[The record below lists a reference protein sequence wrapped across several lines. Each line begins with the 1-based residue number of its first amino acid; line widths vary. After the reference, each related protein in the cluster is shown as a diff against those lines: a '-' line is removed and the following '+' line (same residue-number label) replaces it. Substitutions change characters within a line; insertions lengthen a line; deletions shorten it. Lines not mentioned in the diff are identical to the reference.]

1 MADPRVCVFL
11 TCLAGV
17 LVWHADFPGV
27 LAYLVAALAPY
38 GAEGIRDRAEPG
50 AFRSLCF
57 FALFWAGLKCVV
69 DAVAAFAGLWP
80 DLSAALETL
89 SPVPGQAGLLFV
101 RIFSLMAAA
110 LALTL
115 YLSPGKL
122 ALAVGW
128 FIRPLAGKNAWKPAL
143 AFALMAHY
151 LPRIHR
157 MIRQCRTAAL
167 TRGLPSK
174 GVTFWKIAFPHLF
187 RLLGQSTWNQA
198 VAIVCRGLDS
208 EEAWAMKRPLPGP
221 ALAAMLL
228 GAALLALPV
237 L

>member
-1 MADPRVCVFL
+1 MLL

-17 LVWHADFPGV
+17 LVWKAEFPGV
-27 LAYLVAALAPY
+27 WLYLVAALAPY
-38 GAEGIRDRAEPG
+38 GLRSIRDRAEPG
-50 AFRSLCF
+50 AFSGLCF
-57 FALFWAGLKCVV
+57 FALFWAVLKCVV
-69 DAVAAFAGLWP
+69 DAVFAFATHWPDASAAFVALGP
-80 DLSAALETL
+80 APAQAALL
-89 SPVPGQAGLLFV
+89 CI
-101 RIFSLMAAA
+101 RIFSLMALA

-115 YLSPGKL
+115 YLSPGRL

-174 GVTFWKIAFPHLF
+174 GLAFWKIAFPHLF

-198 VAIVCRGLDS
+198 VAIVCRGLDAQ
-208 EEAWAMKRPLPGP
+208 EAWVMNRPLPLC
-221 ALAAMLL
+221 ALAAMAL
-228 GAALLALPV
+228 GAGLFILPV